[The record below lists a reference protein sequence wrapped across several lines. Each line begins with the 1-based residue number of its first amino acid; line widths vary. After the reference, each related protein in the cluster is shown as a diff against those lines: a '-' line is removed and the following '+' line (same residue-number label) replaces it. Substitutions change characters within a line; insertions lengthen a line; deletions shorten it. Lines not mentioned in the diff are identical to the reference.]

1 MKDKRFFE
9 NVDRD
14 TLCFLV
20 FVLMFSG
27 MALGISK
34 LSDARETKKQDV
46 VADTN
51 LIPGVKTDGTYV
63 DTQLPARTNM
73 GDTLYILGNKPK
85 NDRRVYAM
93 RPNGEPATFVFRGA
107 NRVTPGDT
115 VVVDLKHKILMK
127 NITQMHLE
135 KQK

>member
-34 LSDARETKKQDV
+34 LGDARETKKQDV
-46 VADTN
+46 VADAN

-93 RPNGEPATFVFRGA
+93 RPNGEPAT
-107 NRVTPGDT
+107 
-115 VVVDLKHKILMK
+115 
-127 NITQMHLE
+127 
-135 KQK
+135 